1 MTGESE
7 PIEATIEKLSDEPM
21 RAHNLV
27 FNGTIISA
35 GEGMGIVVRIGDD
48 TALGKLAKLTT
59 SEKVKISQLQHE
71 IDTFVKNLAILSI
84 ITACTMFGIGLGLG
98 YKLNETFSFFV
109 GVFISFVPQGLPT
122 KITVLLTIGAKRM
135 AEKNVLVKD
144 LNAIETLG
152 SITFLASD
160 KTGTLTQNK
169 MTVVGCWSNLQRF
182 EFDKKKPRDQKF
194 LFEDDPKAQKED
206 MKDFGSPEFDS
217 MLTIAYLC
225 SKYKKFVNI
234 YIKYLLF

>member
-1 MTGESE
+1 
-7 PIEATIEKLSDEPM
+7 M
-21 RAHNLV
+21 RAHNLM
-27 FNGTIISA
+27 FNGTIVAA
-35 GEGMGIVVRIGDD
+35 GECLGIVIRIGDD

-59 SEKVKISQLQHE
+59 SEKTKISQLQHE
-71 IDTFVKNLAILSI
+71 IDTFVKNLACLSI
-84 ITACTMFGIGLGLG
+84 ITACTLFGIGLGLG
-98 YKLNETFSFFV
+98 YKLNETFAFFV

-169 MTVVGCWSNLQRF
+169 MTVVGCWINLKKYELDRALNTNIGQPPEEKEKLALSKNSPF
-182 EFDKKKPRDQKF
+182 EITLPNVRTV
-194 LFEDDPKAQKED
+194 LE
-206 MKDFGSPEFDS
+206 
-217 MLTIAYLC
+217 IACLC
-225 SKYKKFVNI
+225 SKLN
-234 YIKYLLF
+234 

>member
-1 MTGESE
+1 MDNSSLTGESE
-7 PIEATIEKLSDEPM
+7 PVEVFIDRLSDEPM
-21 RAHNLV
+21 RAHNLL
-27 FNGTIISA
+27 FNGTIIA
-35 GEGMGIVVRIGDD
+35 TGEGIGIVIRIGDD

-59 SEKVKISQLQHE
+59 SEKTKISQLQNE
-71 IDTFVKNLAILSI
+71 IDTFVKNLACLSI

-98 YKLNETFSFFV
+98 YKLDETFSFFV
-109 GVFISFVPQGLPT
+109 GVFVSFVPQGLPT

-169 MTVVGCWSNLQRF
+169 MTVVGCWVNLVKY
-182 EFDKKKPRDQKF
+182 EFDGKNAKLPDVIIQENPTEKECLQ
-194 LFEDDPKAQKED
+194 PKVLS
-206 MKDFGSPEFDS
+206 SPLKHTTPNFDKI
-217 MLTIAYLC
+217 LEIACLC
-225 SKYKKFVNI
+225 SK
-234 YIKYLLF
+234 